1 MFETS
6 IIPSMCTLAAIP
18 FLLLAATTDLA
29 LRMVPNF
36 VCLSL
41 AIDGLV
47 SRGVDYTLPTS
58 LLAMSCV
65 FVPAVVC
72 WRHGL
77 MGGGD
82 AKLLAAVSL
91 LVPAGAVPSLVLAIA
106 IAGGA
111 LATCYWAMK
120 HVTKSPRMAAG
131 EQALSRV
138 VRVERYRIHRG
149 FSIPY
154 AMAIAS
160 GTLFI
165 FGREFAG

>member
-1 MFETS
+1 MISFVCAL
-6 IIPSMCTLAAIP
+6 MAVP
-18 FLLLAATTDLA
+18 FLLLAATTDIT

-36 VCLSL
+36 ICLSL
-41 AIDGLV
+41 AIDGLIG
-47 SRGVDYTLPTS
+47 RGVGYTLPTS

-65 FVPAVVC
+65 FVPAIVC

-77 MGGGD
+77 MGGAD

-106 IAGGA
+106 ISGGV
-111 LATCYWAMK
+111 LAICYWALK
-120 HVTKSPRMAAG
+120 HCI
-131 EQALSRV
+131 ALPKLVPCKRAFY
-138 VRVERYRIHRG
+138 RILRAERYRIHRG

-154 AMAIAS
+154 ALAIAS

-165 FGREFAG
+165 FGREFAS